1 MDITPQAWSKWIPS
15 LCFPSPYSDHLSWL
29 HDIKAT
35 GCKPRRRHIWIQPLC
50 SRTYVRVLRELSY
63 LGYKIRNSWGV
74 GGNYTERKKKIENQR
89 QIFLNLWQATSS
101 SSILTLRKSCL
112 SRDSAQGTRTSRR
125 TPYYFRSISFPSNR
139 YSLPRLQLWV
149 YIFLLWA
156 FFFFFFFNVLVWE
169 YILVAK
175 KLVSYCRLSESKD
188 KATVKIAR
196 YFDSSHIITINDTV
210 YLYIFTLTNGV

>member
-1 MDITPQAWSKWIPS
+1 MRKANKLLILSKWFLPHGSLKGFGDPQTIIWEVSLLRISKCFMDITPQAWSKWIPS

-74 GGNYTERKKKIENQR
+74 GGNYTERKKKMENQR

-156 FFFFFFFNVLVWE
+156 FFFFFLF
-169 YILVAK
+169 
-175 KLVSYCRLSESKD
+175 
-188 KATVKIAR
+188 
-196 YFDSSHIITINDTV
+196 
-210 YLYIFTLTNGV
+210 